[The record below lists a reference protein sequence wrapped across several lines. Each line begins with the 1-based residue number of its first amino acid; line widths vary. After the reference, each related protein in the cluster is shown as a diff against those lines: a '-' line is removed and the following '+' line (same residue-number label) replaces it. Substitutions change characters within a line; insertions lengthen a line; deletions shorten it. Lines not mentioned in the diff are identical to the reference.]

1 MLLTAVARDTIQL
14 RQGSLQN
21 TKLSVANIAGV
32 IGSEIKDAGG
42 ADEDGDSSSCN
53 RRNPNKDGSGN
64 DARDKST
71 TFILTT
77 EGDS

>member
-1 MLLTAVARDTIQL
+1 MA
-14 RQGSLQN
+14 
-21 TKLSVANIAGV
+21 KIAGA
-32 IGSEIKDAGG
+32 IGSEIKNAGG
-42 ADEDGDSSSCN
+42 ADEDGDSSICN

-71 TFILTT
+71 TSILTT